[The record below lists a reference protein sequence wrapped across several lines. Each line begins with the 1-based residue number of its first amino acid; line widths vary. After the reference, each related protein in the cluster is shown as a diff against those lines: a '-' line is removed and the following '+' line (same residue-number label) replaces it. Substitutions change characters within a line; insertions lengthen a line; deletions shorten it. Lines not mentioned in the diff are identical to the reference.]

1 MRRLVNDSRDVA
13 KVAVSIPP
21 GDSLEV
27 SEALADQLTG
37 QASSLRDD
45 PSGSRSAELS
55 EAIAAEAEAR
65 EAQRLAD
72 EAARNGTQL
81 VSSEP
86 IIGNAQNLGRPKKAA
101 RKAAKKAAPPADG

>member
-72 EAARNGTQL
+72 EAARNG
-81 VSSEP
+81 VVVEVEEP
-86 IIGNAQNLGRPKKAA
+86 KPARKAA